1 MGLAP
6 LMLGSLRLAPAA
18 AAPIT
23 LSWNLV
29 CAVFFFLHA
38 QAAYPTSST
47 TTPASPARATG
58 FSRNSSSRLGSDGGG
73 AIFLGAA
80 LTAGEGAAGCD
91 PAGAWAAGV
100 DAGAGSGFSGACA
113 GAAGWGASGPL
124 AAGADAAAGAEG
136 AAAGFAPDLF
146 SSSASC

>member
-91 PAGAWAAGV
+91 PAGAWTAGV
-100 DAGAGSGFSGACA
+100 DAGADAA
-113 GAAGWGASGPL
+113 GAAGWGASGPV
-124 AAGADAAAGAEG
+124 AAGADAGG
-136 AAAGFAPDLF
+136 GDAAAGFAPDLF